1 MFHLFS
7 RHTLPPV
14 FMRGA
19 ARQQLDAGATIVSDV
34 SRPDFDPSDFDE
46 SPPTVPGG
54 YWHRKDDSREE
65 TTKVS

>member
-7 RHTLPPV
+7 RQPLRPV

-19 ARQQLDAGATIVSDV
+19 ARQQMGADGTTVSDV

-54 YWHRKDDSREE
+54 YWHQEDESREDAP
-65 TTKVS
+65 KAS